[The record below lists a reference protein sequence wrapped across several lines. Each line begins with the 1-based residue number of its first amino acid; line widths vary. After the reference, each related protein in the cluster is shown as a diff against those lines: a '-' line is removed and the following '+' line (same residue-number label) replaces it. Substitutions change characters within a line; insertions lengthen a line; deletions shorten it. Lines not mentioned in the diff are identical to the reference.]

1 MSVPVY
7 VLNMRGEPLMPC
19 GQHKARR
26 LLRDK
31 KAKIVNYDPFTI
43 QLKIATGETKQD
55 ITLGVDAGSKTVGIS
70 ASTEKK
76 ELYASETQL
85 RNDIVDLIATKAQF
99 RRARR
104 NRKTRYRQARFLN
117 RKKNKGWLA
126 PSIRHKIS
134 SHLKLVASVHKILP
148 ITKVV
153 VETAAFDTQL
163 LKNPDISG
171 DAYQKGDQLGFWNT
185 REYVLFRDNHQC
197 QHCKG
202 KSKDRILNVHHI
214 ESRKIGGDAPNN
226 LVTLCETCHDKHHSG
241 KIDLKVKRGAGF
253 KDAAFMGIMRWS
265 FYECLKTLYDNVSMT
280 FGFVTKNTRIRN
292 DISKSH
298 VNDAFCIA
306 NNINAER
313 ADVFYV
319 QKYVRKQIRQ
329 LHKANTL
336 KGGARKSNKAER
348 IVKGFRLFDQVVYN
362 NVKCFVF
369 GRRLT
374 GYFDIRKLDGTK
386 VHASA
391 GVSHLSL
398 VKESS
403 TLLSEV
409 CYT

>member
-1 MSVPVY
+1 
-7 VLNMRGEPLMPC
+7 MRGEPLMPC

-292 DISKSH
+292 DI
-298 VNDAFCIA
+298 I
-306 NNINAER
+306 
-313 ADVFYV
+313 
-319 QKYVRKQIRQ
+319 
-329 LHKANTL
+329 
-336 KGGARKSNKAER
+336 
-348 IVKGFRLFDQVVYN
+348 
-362 NVKCFVF
+362 
-369 GRRLT
+369 
-374 GYFDIRKLDGTK
+374 
-386 VHASA
+386 
-391 GVSHLSL
+391 
-398 VKESS
+398 
-403 TLLSEV
+403 
-409 CYT
+409 